1 MLQISK
7 PNRLIFS
14 LISQAGVYKRVRFK
28 CVLSYLLINSSFKI
42 PLGHPTS
49 PPTLTR
55 RSNQD
60 LEDLFS
66 NPFPRE
72 SELFAFKQLHI

>member
-1 MLQISK
+1 MRIALLVNQFELQNPPRTPPS
-7 PNRLIFS
+7 PS
-14 LISQAGVYKRVRFK
+14 
-28 CVLSYLLINSSFKI
+28 
-42 PLGHPTS
+42 PS

>member
-1 MLQISK
+1 MRIVLLVDQFELQN
-7 PNRLIFS
+7 PPRT
-14 LISQAGVYKRVRFK
+14 
-28 CVLSYLLINSSFKI
+28 
-42 PLGHPTS
+42 PPPS